1 MNHRY
6 FGFLGV
12 LVILQYIIITAATV
26 SRINKYRIIS
36 ADSNPKV
43 AQPLSDSENTNFCEQ
58 ELVDCEDSI
67 DLDSLNLDFETKSKD
82 YLLYINETE
91 ASTLNPEDIKY
102 IIFNKGKKPSNR
114 FTDWMK
120 FVKDKKC
127 PKSLD
132 FYSQIF
138 EDLLPFYDVVNG
150 KTISKITKEMLEKS
164 YSTRFVHLIIIK
176 NKKIQNP
183 DLIPY
188 DMANLI
194 QNLLHLLPENITIP
208 INHMDEDLSLPSD
221 DNDESPYFDNND
233 SLKRNSCFRENYN
246 NNQTNIVP
254 GTIAHSHGSFIK
266 PVSFTTTAKLF
277 PVLSFCKRNC
287 FKDLIYGTPISLNNY
302 DDNIKWEAKKDKIIW
317 RGLNSGTK
325 IYPKS
330 LHQFSHRF
338 RLVDWGLK
346 FKNTVEK
353 NLKIGVDIGFHQFVN
368 CENEIDCEYAKRN
381 SKILPFVPYNQMFE
395 FKYLVYVDGNS
406 WAFRLASYLA
416 SNSLVF
422 YNGVYN
428 FW

>member
-1 MNHRY
+1 
-6 FGFLGV
+6 
-12 LVILQYIIITAATV
+12 
-26 SRINKYRIIS
+26 
-36 ADSNPKV
+36 
-43 AQPLSDSENTNFCEQ
+43 
-58 ELVDCEDSI
+58 
-67 DLDSLNLDFETKSKD
+67 
-82 YLLYINETE
+82 
-91 ASTLNPEDIKY
+91 
-102 IIFNKGKKPSNR
+102 
-114 FTDWMK
+114 MK

-302 DDNIKWEAKKDKIIW
+302 DDNIK
-317 RGLNSGTK
+317 
-325 IYPKS
+325 
-330 LHQFSHRF
+330 
-338 RLVDWGLK
+338 
-346 FKNTVEK
+346 
-353 NLKIGVDIGFHQFVN
+353 
-368 CENEIDCEYAKRN
+368 
-381 SKILPFVPYNQMFE
+381 
-395 FKYLVYVDGNS
+395 
-406 WAFRLASYLA
+406 
-416 SNSLVF
+416 
-422 YNGVYN
+422 
-428 FW
+428 